1 MSLPKKKLENSLIDS
16 LEEATELLRRVPVAA
31 WTWWFGGSLPFIVTL
46 LHFWNDMSR
55 SASAWDKV
63 GTDAFVLVLLFV
75 FMKVC
80 HACFGDHLLRQLRDE
95 EVAPPLSFR
104 GKVRLVSSQALIH
117 AFTPWLLPLA
127 LMAMLP
133 FSWAYASFHNVSI
146 LSLQVLREGGRTRD
160 ILKLAVRQSHYRA
173 KQNHGLMLI
182 LLPDAVQALTGLSP
196 ADWVNRFEPVEAV
209 CGADWQALCQAVLAA
224 ADDDARVALIEAFL
238 LPRWQTARPP
248 AAAPGLFRLQDWAR
262 GLALRAA
269 SSGAGRS
276 LRQAERRI
284 KGWAG
289 LPMRELRG
297 LGRAEQ
303 AFFRTLAQ
311 GDEPVRWTDVAADT
325 GYADQSHLCRETRRV
340 TGFAP
345 AELRHRIAEDESF
358 WIYRIWA

>member
-1 MSLPKKKLENSLIDS
+1 MAVLSQPFQPPLAALNRAPVRMWLPQPSLSHCVRAIVARSTVGIGRHWPEPWRYNHFPATPLCGIGWFVSGHVDLLDEGCAA
-16 LEEATELLRRVPVAA
+16 EAGSPGRR
-31 WTWWFGGSLPFIVTL
+31 LPQVYFSGPITRPTV
-46 LHFWNDMSR
+46 SR
-55 SASAWDKV
+55 SSPEY
-63 GTDAFVLVLLFV
+63 
-75 FMKVC
+75 
-80 HACFGDHLLRQLRDE
+80 Q
-95 EVAPPLSFR
+95 
-104 GKVRLVSSQALIH
+104 
-117 AFTPWLLPLA
+117 
-127 LMAMLP
+127 
-133 FSWAYASFHNVSI
+133 
-146 LSLQVLREGGRTRD
+146 
-160 ILKLAVRQSHYRA
+160 
-173 KQNHGLMLI
+173 GLMLI

-209 CGADWQALCQAVLAA
+209 CGADWQALGQAVLAA

-238 LPRWQTARPP
+238 LPRWQAARPP

-284 KGWAG
+284 KSWAG